1 MALATSENILLS
13 SDLYFQKD
21 FLQWCCWN
29 AQRQDTLALSCPATA
44 YLATRLASRQ
54 IFQVIFMDNYEKWGY
69 LLLAIVA
76 VAYVL
81 AMLAGMIVVFPFGLL
96 GLLLM
101 GGFGILLIK
110 VVKER
115 LHNKEDDYYSKEI
128 DK

>member
-1 MALATSENILLS
+1 M
-13 SDLYFQKD
+13 
-21 FLQWCCWN
+21 W
-29 AQRQDTLALSCPATA
+29 
-44 YLATRLASRQ
+44 
-54 IFQVIFMDNYEKWGY
+54 EKWGY

-81 AMLAGMIVVFPFGLL
+81 AMLAGMIVVFPFGIL